1 MTNQNQQNQNQDQQ
15 DQHQKNQKP
24 QKQVKFDRA
33 TYFLVTPMKENC
45 ETDLWWT
52 DYDYFKSRI
61 TSQMEIN
68 RLLGIDKSMAVKDAV
83 KLLYQPG
90 NISFNEDNFH

>member
-1 MTNQNQQNQNQDQQ
+1 MTNQNQQDKQQQ
-15 DQHQKNQKP
+15 DPKP
-24 QKQVKFDRA
+24 QKKVKFDRA
-33 TYFLVTPMKENC
+33 TYFLIPPIKEDS

-68 RLLGIDKSMAVKDAV
+68 RLVGIDKSMDVKDAV